1 MCVCVLLTPFVVALL
16 LLLLKKP
23 NKLDPAFCKEHH
35 QHQHV
40 DDDNNEDENG
50 DGDGDGDGNED
61 ELMPSFVAHFWLPA
75 V

>member
-1 MCVCVLLTPFVVALL
+1 MCVCMCVLLTPFVVALL

-23 NKLDPAFCKEHH
+23 NKLAPAFCKEHH

-40 DDDNNEDENG
+40 DDDDNDEAGASYED
-50 DGDGDGDGNED
+50 ED